1 MPGLEAAVASHKLPV
16 SGKIPLTVVLD
27 GKPHALQMGPD
38 QRVLDVALAAAVWT
52 CLIRARGRLL
62 HLPCQSHGR
71 QCAYGQEFR
80 ARNLEN

>member
-38 QRVLDVALAAAVWT
+38 QRVPDVALAAGLDLPYSCNKASAAPAVSKSWKAVCIWT
-52 CLIRARGRLL
+52 RISG
-62 HLPCQSHGR
+62 
-71 QCAYGQEFR
+71 
-80 ARNLEN
+80 